1 MLAKI
6 LFVGV
11 QHGTDN
17 FGQELFHLLACN
29 PPELL
34 HSLFLSK
41 GLFSSE
47 LGFFFS

>member
-17 FGQELFHLLACN
+17 FGQKLFHLLRGAAR
-29 PPELL
+29 
-34 HSLFLSK
+34 
-41 GLFSSE
+41 
-47 LGFFFS
+47 